1 MNKLILSE
9 EFLRMQRLA
18 GIITESQFKN
28 MKEAIVNT
36 VSDNLSD
43 IFDEKT
49 KKLKPEVKNNIIK
62 GLDIIKK
69 QFPDLKIIDH
79 FIVGAAVT
87 YQYEDGSDI
96 DTTVVLDP
104 TVTKEKSKEGFLF
117 MEGCLSIPSSLS
129 KPTRTIRACKVVVDT
144 DNLGELTFEINPEGD
159 KANESIS
166 KETMMTVIVQHEI
179 DHLDGFTIKDRVYNT
194 QVVKKVDFG
203 RNEKIVM
210 KSKEGEMVEVK
221 FKNANKLF
229 LQGYEIV

>member
-1 MNKLILSE
+1 MKLIVDRGSNGLITK
-9 EFLRMQRLA
+9 EFTEYLKTPCPKTEFKQYEADMLRKQLEQGLTEYPGL
-18 GIITESQFKN
+18 GISATQ
-28 MKEAIVNT
+28 
-36 VSDNLSD
+36 L
-43 IFDEKT
+43 
-49 KKLKPEVKNNIIK
+49 
-62 GLDIIKK
+62 GIKK
-69 QFPDLKIIDH
+69 RACYIKFGDEELFLVNPM
-79 FIVGAAVT
+79 V
-87 YQYEDGSDI
+87 
-96 DTTVVLDP
+96 
-104 TVTKEKSKEGFLF
+104 KEKSKEGFLF

-129 KPTRTIRACKVVVDT
+129 KPTRTIRACKVVIDT

-210 KSKEGEMVEVK
+210 KSKEGELVEVK